1 MPLAMKRPA
10 AMYALFAPVLYW
22 LARRLGF
29 PARSALA
36 ASIVSL
42 TFSGLA
48 IGPHGI
54 DQIGLYTAIFSLL
67 PFMVLWVSEQTLGGE
82 RDRRVAAGLLLAWIL
97 CTSIIAGVYTL
108 LFVACLVLI
117 ALVFRGRAGLRPA
130 LTVAAIG
137 FLVSLFWTFPLLE
150 SQWLAG
156 PSVAWVPF
164 KLPGLAAELVRGR
177 TILPPF
183 AGYLAAAGLAGCLW
197 MVARKGDLR
206 RTAASLVVLVPVTLV
221 VTADLLVPSG
231 SPLGEAGVLGLGVR
245 IVRDA
250 LQVRAVMFLW
260 VLLPLLAAIAV
271 ELPFRAME
279 RSRRVRR
286 GLPVLVPLVI
296 VGLRCWRTQVP
307 DDTHGTIRTV
317 QHQST
322 GAAYADLQGGLR
334 WLRANAPARSVVIPA
349 VDFDDGA
356 YFGTYAVDSLINR
369 EAGMRS
375 LGGQQVEAA
384 HLSLELMER
393 FRSPIRNDDREGP
406 LLFRFDVA
414 YVLHTNASLSIPLSG
429 GGLSQ
434 RQHRRVPHARSPR
447 RLPPVARDGGT
458 RPRDFRSGA
467 AVGRAPRSARA
478 VQRSLEE
485 HRRRRATRCSAE
497 RRRAGAARSPAGQA

>member
-1 MPLAMKRPA
+1 MPAVLLLLVVLAAAATLPSFAPGYVANWDGPGHLVRAEHFLSSLNLHDLGVFRWYPGWYLGEPMFLLYPPGFFLVPAVLRIVSFGAISMPLAMKLVPA

-48 IGPHGI
+48 VGPHGI
-54 DQIGLYTAIFSLL
+54 YQIGLYTAIFSLL
-67 PFMVLWVSEQTLGGE
+67 PFMVLWGLLQQTLGGE
-82 RDRRVAAGLLLAWIL
+82 RDRRVAAGLLMAWIL

-117 ALVFRGRAGLRPA
+117 ALVFRGRAVLRPA

-137 FLVSLFWTFPLLE
+137 FLVSLFWTFALLG

-164 KLPGLAAELVRGR
+164 KLPGLAADLVRGR

-197 MVARKGDLR
+197 LVARKGDLR

-231 SPLGEAGVLGLGVR
+231 SPLGEAAGLLGLGVR

-296 VGLRCWRTQVP
+296 VGLLLLALPKFQTI
-307 DDTHGTIRTV
+307 THGTIRTV
-317 QHQST
+317 EHEST
-322 GAAYADLQGGLR
+322 A
-334 WLRANAPARSVVIPA
+334 
-349 VDFDDGA
+349 
-356 YFGTYAVDSLINR
+356 
-369 EAGMRS
+369 
-375 LGGQQVEAA
+375 
-384 HLSLELMER
+384 
-393 FRSPIRNDDREGP
+393 
-406 LLFRFDVA
+406 
-414 YVLHTNASLSIPLSG
+414 
-429 GGLSQ
+429 
-434 RQHRRVPHARSPR
+434 R
-447 RLPPVARDGGT
+447 RLR
-458 RPRDFRSGA
+458 
-467 AVGRAPRSARA
+467 
-478 VQRSLEE
+478 
-485 HRRRRATRCSAE
+485 
-497 RRRAGAARSPAGQA
+497 